1 MSPIPVELRQFVI
14 ERAKSQCEYC
24 LIHQDFSIYSH
35 EVDHIIAI
43 KHGGQTTAENLCLSC
58 LSCNR
63 HKGSDFATI
72 DLNTGE
78 IISLFNPRRQKWTEH
93 FTLNNACIDGLTSI
107 GIATARLLKFN
118 TPRRL
123 LERQI
128 LMAQE
133 LYRIT

>member
-1 MSPIPVELRQFVI
+1 MSSIPTELRQFII
-14 ERAKSQCEYC
+14 ERANGQCEYC
-24 LIHQDFSIYSH
+24 LIHQNFSIYSH

-43 KHGGQTTAENLCLSC
+43 KHGGETIEENLALSC

-72 DLNTGE
+72 HPRTKE
-78 IISLFNPRRQKWTEH
+78 IIPLFNPRRQKWEEH
-93 FTLNNACIDGLTSI
+93 FMLNNAHIEGMTPI

-118 TPRRL
+118 TPTRL

-128 LMAQE
+128 LIEQGS
-133 LYRIT
+133 YP